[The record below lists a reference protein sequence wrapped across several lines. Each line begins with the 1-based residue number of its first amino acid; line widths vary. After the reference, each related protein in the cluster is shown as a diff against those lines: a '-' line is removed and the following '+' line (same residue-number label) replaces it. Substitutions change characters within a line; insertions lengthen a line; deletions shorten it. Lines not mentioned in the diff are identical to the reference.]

1 MATPIS
7 GVQSSYDFSTGVK
20 INMDE
25 LIYLISPIDT
35 PLLNGVGSD
44 GNTVLSSAPVDQRK
58 FDWMD
63 EEMLLPRSTLAAA
76 ATTGDAEITVQTG
89 HQQRFSTGDIL
100 VVHKAGGD
108 ERLRVTGYSATTA
121 DIVLV
126 TRAYSGTATNYASG
140 DTVIA
145 LGTALAE
152 GSDPED
158 ARSVDR
164 DESYNLTQIFGPTKV
179 SITRTEQGRGKY
191 GISDELAH
199 QMYLRMQE
207 SAIAREQAFLYGVR
221 TQSTTTKIRTT
232 GGVDYFIST
241 NEDSTNTEL
250 TVANIQSS
258 MESCYDAGGLPD
270 QLWCNPKSTGDLNAA
285 QDALVRVDNVET
297 LRGFRR
303 VQSVT
308 TEYGDIPIIRNRY
321 VFKAHAFLV
330 KKDGIT
336 RRVFDPM
343 ITEKLAKTGD
353 AENWQFLCEEGLQV
367 KGETHMAKLTNLT
380 AY

>member
-58 FDWMD
+58 FSWMD
-63 EEMLLPRSTLAAA
+63 EEMLLPRSTLAAQCVTA
-76 ATTGDAEITVQTG
+76 ATEVVVAAG

-100 VVHKAGGD
+100 VVHTVGAD
-108 ERLRVTGYSATTA
+108 ERMRVTGYSATTA
-121 DIVLV
+121 DTLLV
-126 TRAYSGTATNYASG
+126 TRAYSGTASLSITGA
-140 DTVIA
+140 TVVA

-152 GSDPED
+152 GSDPEN

-221 TQSTTTKIRTT
+221 TESTTTKIRTT
-232 GGVDYFIST
+232 GGIDYFITT
-241 NEDSTNTEL
+241 NEDSTSTEL
-250 TVANIQSS
+250 SVANIESS
-258 MESCYDAGGLPD
+258 MENCYDAGGLPD
-270 QLWCNPKSTGDLNAA
+270 QLWCNPKSTSTLNAA
-285 QDALVRVDNVET
+285 QDALVRVENVET
-297 LRGFRR
+297 QRGFRR
-303 VQSVT
+303 VQLVT

-321 VFKAHAFLV
+321 VFKGEAFLV
-330 KKDGIT
+330 KKDGVT

-343 ITEKLAKTGD
+343 ITERLAKTGD
-353 AENWQFLCEEGLQV
+353 SENWMFLCEEGLQV

-380 AY
+380 TY

>member
-25 LIYLISPIDT
+25 LIYLISPVDT

-44 GNTVLSSAPVDQRK
+44 GATVLSSLPVDQRK
-58 FDWMD
+58 FSWMD
-63 EEMLLPRSTLAAA
+63 EEMLLPRSQLAATCGTA
-76 ATTGDAEITVQTG
+76 ATEMVVQTG
-89 HQQRFSTGDIL
+89 HQQRFSTGDI
-100 VVHKAGGD
+100 VVIHKAGGD
-108 ERLRVTGYSATTA
+108 ERARVTGYSATTA
-121 DIVLV
+121 DTVLLS
-126 TRAYSGTATNYASG
+126 RGYSGTATNYASG
-140 DTVIA
+140 DTVVA

-152 GSDPED
+152 GSDPEN

-207 SAIAREQAFLYGVR
+207 SAIAREQAYLYGVR
-221 TQSTTTKIRTT
+221 TESTTTKIRTT
-232 GGVDYFIST
+232 GGVDYFITT
-241 NEDSTNTEL
+241 NEDSTSTQL
-250 TVANIQSS
+250 TVATIQAA
-258 MESCYDAGGLPD
+258 MEDCYDAGGLPD
-270 QLWCNPKSTGDLNAA
+270 QLWCNPKSTGDLNSA
-285 QDALVRVDNVET
+285 QDALVQVTNVET
-297 LRGFRR
+297 MRGFRR
-303 VQSVT
+303 VQLVT
-308 TEYGDIPIIRNRY
+308 TEYGDLPIIRNRY
-321 VFKAHAFLV
+321 VFKAHSFLV
-330 KKDGIT
+330 KKDGVT

-343 ITEKLAKTGD
+343 ISERLAKTGD
-353 AENWQFLCEEGLQV
+353 SENWMFLCEEGLQV

-380 AY
+380 SY